1 MKLNLKMFDGEGAAG
16 AEGASAEGAE
26 VVYGKQEGTSLE
38 GTKPAGEGAGEDEAA
53 KAEKRKAD
61 FEKLIKGEYKD
72 LYTERFKKEMDRRF
86 KSAKQTEDALSEA
99 NSVLDILKQNYGV
112 ADIKGLKAALE
123 SDDSLISKRAAQ
135 NGLSVEQQ
143 RIFDAMQSDNRA
155 LQEFKAQQE
164 AENERQRVLERWNTE
179 AAAAAGIYPGLS
191 LETEANDPET
201 GEQFM
206 RLLSS
211 GVDVRT
217 AYEVIHKDDII
228 SGAMHYTAQ
237 KVKEKTVNDIRA
249 RGLRPQENG
258 AQGSTAAKVVKSD
271 PKSWTDKDMDEVI
284 RRVAAGERIVL

>member
-1 MKLNLKMFDGEGAAG
+1 M
-16 AEGASAEGAE
+16 
-26 VVYGKQEGTSLE
+26 
-38 GTKPAGEGAGEDEAA
+38 
-53 KAEKRKAD
+53 
-61 FEKLIKGEYKD
+61 
-72 LYTERFKKEMDRRF
+72 
-86 KSAKQTEDALSEA
+86 LS
-99 NSVLDILKQNYGV
+99 IPCKQNNIPHEGIQSFLYINIVMYGSV
-112 ADIKGLKAALE
+112 NAHESAVHIKTAA
-123 SDDSLISKRAAQ
+123 
-135 NGLSVEQQ
+135 
-143 RIFDAMQSDNRA
+143 
-155 LQEFKAQQE
+155 
-164 AENERQRVLERWNTE
+164 

-191 LETEANDPET
+191 LEAEANDPET